1 MKALCTILLQS
12 ETIVPA
18 TSNVGGGR
26 IQTGGVELGR
36 RLLLAARAGDTATV
50 LDLMAKGA
58 PFTTDWVRILEHFK
72 LCYI

>member
-18 TSNVGGGR
+18 ASNVGGGR

-58 PFTTDWVRILEHFK
+58 PFTTDWVRIL
-72 LCYI
+72 